1 MLVESYSGILSKRAL
16 PYREGDW
23 FAVPLTHGG
32 YGIGLIARV
41 GARGGIVL
49 GYFFGPRRNS
59 LPSATGEPALHAIDA
74 ILICQFCNP
83 ALMSG
88 EWAIV
93 SRSEEWHRE
102 EWPQPAFGHVDAV
115 DSDKAYK
122 REYPDNNPS
131 DLFIRETPISL
142 EEARLLPKDGLYGH
156 IALQKKLTFLLS
168 I

>member
-1 MLVESYSGILSKRAL
+1 MSRIMSKRTL
-16 PYREGDW
+16 PYKEGDW

-49 GYFFGPRRNS
+49 GYFFGPCRNG
-59 LPSATGEPALHAIDA
+59 LPSATDKPALRPIDA
-74 ILICQFCNP
+74 ILICQFCDS

-93 SRSEEWHRE
+93 SRSEDWHRE
-102 EWPQPAFGHVDAV
+102 EWPQPAFGHVDVV
-115 DSDKAYK
+115 DSNKAYK

-131 DLFIRETPISL
+131 DLFILETPISL

-168 I
+168 V

>member
-1 MLVESYSGILSKRAL
+1 MSSITSKRTL
-16 PYREGDW
+16 PYKEGDW
-23 FAVPLTHGG
+23 FTVPLTHGG

-49 GYFFGPRRNS
+49 GYFFGPCRNG
-59 LPSATGEPALHAIDA
+59 LPSATDKPALRPTDA
-74 ILICQFCNP
+74 ILICQFCDP

-93 SRSEEWHRE
+93 SRSEDWHRE
-102 EWPQPAFGHVDAV
+102 EWPQPAFGHVDVV
-115 DSDKAYK
+115 DSNKAYK

-131 DLFIRETPISL
+131 DLFTRETPISL

-156 IALQKKLTFLLS
+156 IALKKKLTFLLS
-168 I
+168 V

>member
-1 MLVESYSGILSKRAL
+1 MSKQAL
-16 PYREGDW
+16 PYEEGDW
-23 FAVPLTHGG
+23 FAVPLAHGG

-49 GYFFGPRRNS
+49 GYFFGPCRNG
-59 LPSATGEPALHAIDA
+59 LPSATDKPALRPIDA
-74 ILICQFCNP
+74 ILICQFCDP

-115 DSDKAYK
+115 DSSKAYK
-122 REYPDNNPS
+122 REYPPNNPS
-131 DLFIRETPISL
+131 ELFVRETPISL
-142 EEARLLPKDGLYGH
+142 EEALLLPKDGLYGH

-168 I
+168 L